1 MTKREE
7 IENYFEESSRR
18 RKQEFIDNI
27 LNPVADFD
35 PETFDPASD
44 NTEDYQLLRRKRV
57 EPPRELPTMGM
68 KPKELLQG
76 QMIGMYE
83 SKQDLYLLF
92 ANKFNELQRRIDDLE
107 KIINNGKELKNK
119 V

>member
-7 IENYFEESSRR
+7 TEKYFEESSQE
-18 RKQEFIDNI
+18 RKQEFSDNV
-27 LNPVADFD
+27 LNPVVDFD

-44 NTEDYQLLRRKRV
+44 NTEDYQLLKRNRV
-57 EPPRELPTMGM
+57 DPPRELPTMGM

-76 QMIGMYE
+76 QMVGMYE

-92 ANKFNELQRRIDDLE
+92 ANKFNELQKRIDDLE
-107 KIINNGKELKNK
+107 EIINIGKELKNK
-119 V
+119 I